1 MAQEAQALTDFDEA
15 PDLMTGDD
23 GPAFCYEEPV
33 ELVAQE
39 PSLEWLRPDLSDEA
53 LAAMAPAPS
62 TVLAIAA
69 PAAPAIVGP
78 QRSPVAT
85 PGDYRQR
92 LLGLRSRI
100 VFAWP
105 PEPTRREKLLGHGGL
120 SRKSTERLREILLAF
135 PTPLPLE
142 VGGKPDFII
151 RPEDTDLLGAIDRA
165 VDAAF
170 ALLGQ
175 EDMLSEY
182 EGYVTV
188 MGTGRPEEIG
198 IKTLVK
204 PQVFE
209 VVSLI
214 IEGLEAVIKCLRDN

>member
-1 MAQEAQALTDFDEA
+1 
-15 PDLMTGDD
+15 
-23 GPAFCYEEPV
+23 V
-33 ELVAQE
+33 QE

-62 TVLAIAA
+62 IVLAIAA
-69 PAAPAIVGP
+69 PAVPAIVVP
-78 QRSPVAT
+78 QRFVAT
-85 PGDYRQR
+85 PDDYRQR

-105 PEPTRREKLLGHGGL
+105 PESNRREKLLGRGGL
-120 SRKSTERLREILLAF
+120 SHKSTEMMRTLLLAF

-142 VGGKPDFII
+142 MGGKPDYIM
-151 RPEDTDLLGAIDRA
+151 RPEETDLLGAIDRA

-170 ALLGQ
+170 ALLSQ

-182 EGYVTV
+182 PGYVTV
-188 MGTGRPEEIG
+188 MGTGRPEEVG

-204 PQVFE
+204 PQIFE